1 MELQF
6 NDYIHVIGRIRP
18 RRPKLLQATA
28 EPAVRHP
35 SKAGTREGGMS
46 IRGLERRDRR
56 QQLKRSE
63 IGDAMGALSTGFRVL
78 DGKKDRSGQKYFKD
92 RAVTPIHTG
101 PSHPVNPVSKNGSSP
116 VFGREEW
123 TPGFNFG
130 SLRAKDAHSTTL
142 PPKLPGL
149 EVVCLIAC

>member
-1 MELQF
+1 
-6 NDYIHVIGRIRP
+6 
-18 RRPKLLQATA
+18 
-28 EPAVRHP
+28 
-35 SKAGTREGGMS
+35 
-46 IRGLERRDRR
+46 
-56 QQLKRSE
+56 
-63 IGDAMGALSTGFRVL
+63 MGALSTGFRVL

-142 PPKLPGL
+142 PPKLSGL
-149 EVVCLIAC
+149 GGCLPDRLLAGLVVKVEQTGQKGVRNLC